1 MGEYFII
8 LYILIPMIMMYTSNI
23 LQHELSIYLNKA
35 EKRNQKEE
43 YTNLQMINNKA
54 YS

>member
-8 LYILIPMIMMYTSNI
+8 LYILIPMIMYTSNI